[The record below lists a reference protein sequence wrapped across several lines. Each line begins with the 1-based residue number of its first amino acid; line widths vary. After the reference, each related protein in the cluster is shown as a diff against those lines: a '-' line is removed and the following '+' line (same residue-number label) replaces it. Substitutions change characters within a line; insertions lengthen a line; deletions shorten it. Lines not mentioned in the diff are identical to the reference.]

1 MTPRAHGTQLKLGV
15 NETVTRAGESAAG
28 CQERA
33 FRQVPLLIAPINKS
47 MLLSKLSGSIS
58 RSRVDPMKTLEVKLP
73 EPTASRLEDAAH
85 RLRVSPEDLL
95 RLSLEEK
102 LSRLDDSF
110 RDAVEHVVS
119 KNAELYKR
127 LS

>member
-1 MTPRAHGTQLKLGV
+1 
-15 NETVTRAGESAAG
+15 
-28 CQERA
+28 
-33 FRQVPLLIAPINKS
+33 
-47 MLLSKLSGSIS
+47 MLLSMLSGPIS
-58 RSRVDPMKTLEVKLP
+58 RSKVDCMKTLEVKLS
-73 EPTASRLEDAAH
+73 EPTASRLEDAAQ
-85 RLRVSPEDLL
+85 RLGVSPEDLL
-95 RLSLEEK
+95 RISLEEK